1 MAELKASRKC
11 IFYTCGRCRGS
22 IRFLKSEGKPDVC
35 PECGYGHG
43 TRPVYDIPG
52 ELRMSLNG
60 LADENAGSRGI
71 TEQTTIT
78 SR

>member
-1 MAELKASRKC
+1 MPDLKTKRKYVT
-11 IFYTCGRCRGS
+11 YTCGRCKGK
-22 IRFLKSEGKPDVC
+22 IPFLKTEGSPEVC

-43 TRPVYDIPG
+43 TRDVNDVPSILK
-52 ELRMSLNG
+52 LRLRNLNQ
-60 LADENAGSRGI
+60 EQEGSRGI

>member
-1 MAELKASRKC
+1 MPNLRDGER
-11 IFYTCGRCRGS
+11 YVTYRCGRCKGE
-22 IRFLKSEGKPDVC
+22 IMYLPGNKPEVC

-43 TRPVYDIPG
+43 TRNVNDVPSEVRLDLNDPG
-52 ELRMSLNG
+52 T
-60 LADENAGSRGI
+60 DTGSRGI